1 MHAVFVRVRVR
12 SLPETQ
18 KSPKDQKLAYENTH
32 CKSESTLT
40 IHSLASTPFIPKVK
54 FTRCPSTV
62 GSKDT
67 SHQTCIATKQ
77 QRILINKLSRPTAV
91 SSSNIDPKTKSIHI
105 HPSII
110 MSTNSSHKN
119 TENLSHSI
127 SITSVADFAKNN
139 ANDVKQEEQSQPPA
153 VAAVPPTKESINLCS
168 HTLGAKVLF
177 ATDDWFARAENLLLD
192 GPPLFDPNA
201 YCNEGKVMDGWETR
215 RRRQAGHD
223 WCLIHLPLGSV
234 ATAAT
239 TPEAMDVT
247 RIDLDTAFFTGN
259 HVPKISIETCHVP
272 ASVLMTL
279 VSQLPHGLDRLIH
292 GGLQGTGHTPDQ
304 VAIAQHVLQTVLPA
318 DQYVWKELIPP
329 TALRPGVEETRLHTF
344 SFPLL
349 NNVGS
354 NNSANANAIRVGNLV
369 RVNYFPDG
377 GVARLRLWAQP
388 SAASSDN
395 SSTAISVVPHP
406 KPVFMPV
413 TTSAT
418 CTVVAHSTITKEDD
432 VDRLPSRQA
441 VLSLGWTEVSSLE
454 HGGQGVACSNKH
466 YGEPW
471 QLIQPSL
478 GKNMGD
484 GWETARHPDRPSIW
498 NKDPVTGLMDSPLKD
513 WAILKLGRHTSGVT
527 RIILDTRHF
536 RGNYPESVLLE
547 GTCIEDDE
555 QHQNPNDTTEW
566 FPLIPRTRMSPD
578 AEHVFDAHLAQIE
591 NATHPVTHVR
601 VSIFPDGG
609 LSRVRIFV

>member
-1 MHAVFVRVRVR
+1 
-12 SLPETQ
+12 
-18 KSPKDQKLAYENTH
+18 
-32 CKSESTLT
+32 
-40 IHSLASTPFIPKVK
+40 
-54 FTRCPSTV
+54 
-62 GSKDT
+62 
-67 SHQTCIATKQ
+67 
-77 QRILINKLSRPTAV
+77 
-91 SSSNIDPKTKSIHI
+91 
-105 HPSII
+105 

-127 SITSVADFAKNN
+127 SITSVADFAKNTS
-139 ANDVKQEEQSQPPA
+139 NDFQQKDQPPA
-153 VAAVPPTKESINLCS
+153 VVAAVPPTSESINLCS
-168 HTLGAKVLF
+168 HALGAKVLF

-201 YCNEGKVMDGWETR
+201 FCNEGKVMDGWETR

-223 WCLIHLPLGSV
+223 WCLIHLPLGSPL
-234 ATAAT
+234 AT
-239 TPEAMDVT
+239 TTETIPEAMDVT

-272 ASVLMTL
+272 ASVLLAL
-279 VSQLPHGLDRLIH
+279 VSQLPHGLDRLLH

-304 VAIAQHVLQTVLPA
+304 VAAAQHALRTVLPS

-329 TALRPGVEETRLHTF
+329 TALRPGVEETRMHTF
-344 SFPLL
+344 SFPLNL
-349 NNVGS
+349 S
-354 NNSANANAIRVGNLV
+354 NNNAIRLGNLV

-388 SAASSDN
+388 SAASS

-432 VDRLPSRQA
+432 LDLLPSRQA

-454 HGGQGVACSNKH
+454 HGGKGMACSNKH

-513 WAILKLGRHTSGVT
+513 WAILKLGRRTNGGVT

-547 GTCIEDDE
+547 GTCMEDDDE
-555 QHQNPNDTTEW
+555 QQNDDTTTEW

-578 AEHVFDAHLAQIE
+578 AEHVFDAHLEQIE